1 MNMKEARPYVFR
13 KEEKTC
19 IFIDGLSLYSASRNL
34 NFNVDYKK
42 LLEFFTSKTNVIR
55 VYYYAAIPDT
65 EEYSPL
71 RPLTDWLSYNGYFLV
86 TKPTREFVDTNGKR
100 HIKGNMDLEIAV
112 DMIEMAPHIDHAV
125 LFSGNSDFRR
135 VVEAVQRHGTH
146 VSIVSSMKS
155 PSLLIGD
162 DLRRQADQFLELAV
176 ISADFTRHVTDS
188 PKLRQ
193 SPIRH
198 PADQTFQEYHED
210 LENLD

>member
-1 MNMKEARPYVFR
+1 
-13 KEEKTC
+13 
-19 IFIDGLSLYSASRNL
+19 
-34 NFNVDYKK
+34 
-42 LLEFFTSKTNVIR
+42 
-55 VYYYAAIPDT
+55 
-65 EEYSPL
+65 
-71 RPLTDWLSYNGYFLV
+71 
-86 TKPTREFVDTNGKR
+86 
-100 HIKGNMDLEIAV
+100 
-112 DMIEMAPHIDHAV
+112 AV